1 MITRRNPSSIHEP
14 VGPYVHQ
21 IEISGEAKLLNLSG
35 QIGMDL
41 EKNIP
46 ATVEEQFKL
55 ALKNIELNL
64 EEVNIPKKNITK
76 LVLYF
81 VDELDNRIRRD
92 ILLDFFG
99 SFLPC
104 CTLIY
109 VKALA
114 SPEIKVEI
122 DAWAVYQSK

>member
-1 MITRRNPSSIHEP
+1 MIIRRNPNSVHEP

-21 IEISGEAKLLNLSG
+21 IEISGETKLLNLSG

-46 ATVEEQFKL
+46 ETVEEQFKL

-64 EEVNIPKKNITK
+64 KEAGIPKNNITK

-81 VDELDNRIRRD
+81 VDELDSSVRSS

-99 SFLPC
+99 EFLPC

-114 SPEIKVEI
+114 SPKIKVEI
-122 DAWAVYQSK
+122 DAWAVYPV

>member
-1 MITRRNPSSIHEP
+1 MVIRRNPKNVHEP

-21 IEISGEAKLLNLSG
+21 IEIPEKTKLLNLSG

-41 EKNIP
+41 QKNIP

-55 ALKNIELNL
+55 ALKNIDLNL
-64 EEVNIPKKNITK
+64 QEVGVSRKNITK

-81 VDELDNRIRRD
+81 VDELDSKARGD

-99 SFLPC
+99 ESLPC

-114 SPEIKVEI
+114 TPKIKVEI
-122 DAWAVYQSK
+122 DAWAAQPV